1 MIKAILIDDEQ
12 HCLESLSM
20 DIEKYCPDIQ
30 ICKTLSSSKDGL
42 RYIKT
47 IKPDLVFLDIEMP
60 WMNGFEM
67 LEYLQPLDFEVI
79 FVTAYDSYAIHA
91 FKVNA
96 IDYLMKPIDQI
107 DLVSAV
113 EKVKQKLL
121 KNENNHEQIQALI
134 NQYFNSKKQ
143 QKIIFSEKDR
153 QKFINP
159 DTIIYIMAESNYSTV
174 YMENS
179 SPLTLSVTLKSIED
193 KLENLN
199 FLRIH
204 HSYLL
209 NMDKVKEY
217 VKSDGGYLIMS
228 DQSIVPISRS
238 KKSILKTKLSNEFQ

>member
-204 HSYLL
+204 HSYLV